1 MLIKIERGF
10 HASGMSEEEITSSG
24 TTAMKQDSN
33 AKVDRRDLLRA
44 LGAGAVVAP
53 GAQVS
58 EAQAYSENNV
68 EKRKARYQADSA
80 DVKAF
85 YRVNN
90 YPK

>member
-1 MLIKIERGF
+1 
-10 HASGMSEEEITSSG
+10 
-24 TTAMKQDSN
+24 MKQDSN
-33 AKVDRRDLLRA
+33 AKVDRRVLLRA
-44 LGAGAVVAP
+44 LGAGALTAP

-58 EAQAYSENNV
+58 EVQAYSENND

-80 DVKAF
+80 DVKMF

>member
-1 MLIKIERGF
+1 V
-10 HASGMSEEEITSSG
+10 TSG
-24 TTAMKQDSN
+24 TS
-33 AKVDRRDLLRA
+33 
-44 LGAGAVVAP
+44 VA
-53 GAQVS
+53 
-58 EAQAYSENNV
+58 EAQPDSENND